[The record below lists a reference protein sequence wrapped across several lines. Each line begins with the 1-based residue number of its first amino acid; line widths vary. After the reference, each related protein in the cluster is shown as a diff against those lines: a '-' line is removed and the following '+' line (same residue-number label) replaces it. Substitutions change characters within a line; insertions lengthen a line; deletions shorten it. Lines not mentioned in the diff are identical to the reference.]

1 MTCALFRYIY
11 QRLYDKKDPKIVH
24 YTIDGNF
31 YKYKYAN
38 NYNKFLDFFNY
49 ITADPTSFL
58 YNRDKYIETFCHIQK
73 IYHAFIKF
81 KNICRFKY
89 CKKIDLDQ
97 DLIGNDLKDIKS
109 NYKIKII
116 ENNTVYELSIRDVL
130 KNIFLSLTNNAEYFF
145 EPKKPINPFTGL
157 ELSKHNLY
165 NIYFAYKNT
174 SLKTQIPFEYYFIC
188 DFDMKNYK
196 KYSEGLVNKDII
208 QVNVRNMDHVT
219 LLLNI
224 NRIFKHYKYKKIY
237 FSHDFPKETIR
248 KIFTPY
254 VEVFMYIKFGQ
265 DQNRI
270 FWSKKLLRQQV
281 SRFVKYMKDNN
292 PTFGRVI
299 RVLNKVPSQG
309 GKRGFK
315 RVVQDDH
322 VRWDPHFP
330 YIRENKEPNDTSIFG
345 SLQSNTD
352 NLNSTLPSDSES
364 ESEDSDDEP
373 TIIVNEEP
381 ERQFHNFS
389 NFSYMSSFQQV
400 SRSASIESDMDMDN
414 SNIFALMPSLIGR
427 STDYISNNDISNNDI
442 SNNDIN
448 IINDDETLRNYMNNN
463 SNTINEINN
472 NIVATSILTRLIQIR
487 MTNLNNSPDDIFSLL
502 DQLIRHQ
509 IKIIAGK
516 LLIKYLS
523 NQLTDTL
530 RERIINEITGDDS
543 DPILNDVVS
552 NLHSFHDNISIQS
565 NTDLSNTDLSNND
578 L

>member
-1 MTCALFRYIY
+1 MTCALFTYIY
-11 QRLYDKKDPKIVH
+11 QRLYDKRDPKIVH
-24 YTIDGNF
+24 YSIDGNF

-58 YNRDKYIETFCHIQK
+58 YNREKYIETFCYIQK

-89 CKKIDLDQ
+89 CKKIDLEQ

-116 ENNTVYELSIRDVL
+116 ENNAVYELSIRDVL

-188 DFDMKNYK
+188 GFDMKNYK

-208 QVNVRNMDHVT
+208 QVNVRNMDHDS
-219 LLLNI
+219 LMMNI
-224 NRIFKHYKYKKIY
+224 NRMFRDYGFKKLY
-237 FSHDFPKETIR
+237 FSDDFPKETIR

-281 SRFVKYMKDNN
+281 TRFVKYMKDNN

-299 RVLNKVPSQG
+299 RVSNKRPTMT

-330 YIRENKEPNDTSIFG
+330 YIRENKEPTDTSIFG
-345 SLQSNTD
+345 SLQSNTY

-373 TIIVNEEP
+373 TIIVNEDP

-400 SRSASIESDMDMDN
+400 SRSASIESDMDIAYN
-414 SNIFALMPSLIGR
+414 SLATPRIIGR
-427 STDYISNNDISNNDI
+427 SAGYISNNDISNNDI
-442 SNNDIN
+442 SNNDISNNLN
-448 IINDDETLRNYMNNN
+448 IIDNDDSLTTYINNN
-463 SNTINEINN
+463 SNTINEIHN
-472 NIVATSILTRLIQIR
+472 NIVANSILTRLIQIR
-487 MTNLNNSPDDIFSLL
+487 MTNLNDSADTIFSLL
-502 DQLIRHQ
+502 DGLIKNQ

-516 LLIKYLS
+516 LLVKYLS
-523 NQLTDTL
+523 NHLTDEM
-530 RERIINEITGDDS
+530 RERITNEITGDNS
-543 DPILNDVVS
+543 DPILNDVIS
-552 NLHSFHDNISIQS
+552 NLQSFYDNISI
-565 NTDLSNTDLSNND
+565 LSNNDLSNND

>member
-1 MTCALFRYIY
+1 MTCALFTYIY
-11 QRLYDKKDPKIVH
+11 QRLYDKRDPKIVH
-24 YTIDGNF
+24 YSIDGNF

-58 YNRDKYIETFCHIQK
+58 YNREKYIETFCYIQK

-89 CKKIDLDQ
+89 CKKIDLEQ

-116 ENNTVYELSIRDVL
+116 ENNAVYELSIRDVL

-188 DFDMKNYK
+188 GFDMKNYK

-208 QVNVRNMDHVT
+208 QVNVRNMDHDS
-219 LLLNI
+219 LMMNI
-224 NRIFKHYKYKKIY
+224 NRMFRDYGFKKLS
-237 FSHDFPKETIR
+237 FSDDFPKETIR

-281 SRFVKYMKDNN
+281 TRFVKYMKDNN

-299 RVLNKVPSQG
+299 RVSNKRPTMT

-330 YIRENKEPNDTSIFG
+330 YIRENKEPTDTSIFG
-345 SLQSNTD
+345 SLQSNTY

-373 TIIVNEEP
+373 TIIVNEDP

-400 SRSASIESDMDMDN
+400 SRSASIESDMDIAYN
-414 SNIFALMPSLIGR
+414 SLATPRIIGR
-427 STDYISNNDISNNDI
+427 SAGYISNNDISNNDI
-442 SNNDIN
+442 SNNDISNNLN
-448 IINDDETLRNYMNNN
+448 IIDNDDSLTTYINNN
-463 SNTINEINN
+463 SNTINEIHN
-472 NIVATSILTRLIQIR
+472 NIVANSILTRLIQIR
-487 MTNLNNSPDDIFSLL
+487 MTNLNDSPDTIFSLL
-502 DQLIRHQ
+502 DGLIKNQ

-516 LLIKYLS
+516 LLVKYLS
-523 NQLTDTL
+523 NHLTDEM
-530 RERIINEITGDDS
+530 RERITNEITGDNS
-543 DPILNDVVS
+543 DPILNDVIS
-552 NLHSFHDNISIQS
+552 NLQSFYDNISI
-565 NTDLSNTDLSNND
+565 LSNNDLSNND

>member
-1 MTCALFRYIY
+1 MTCALFTYIY
-11 QRLYDKKDPKIVH
+11 QRLYDNRDPKFVH

-58 YNRDKYIETFCHIQK
+58 YNREKYIETFCYIQK

-89 CKKIDLDQ
+89 CKKFDLDQ

-116 ENNTVYELSIRDVL
+116 ENNTVYELSIRDIL

-157 ELSKHNLY
+157 ELSNQNLY
-165 NIYFAYKNT
+165 NIYFAYKHT
-174 SLKTQIPFEYYFIC
+174 SLKIQIPFEYYFIC
-188 DFDMKNYK
+188 GFDMRNYK

-208 QVNVRNMDHVT
+208 QVNVRNMDNDS
-219 LLLNI
+219 LMMNI
-224 NRIFKHYKYKKIY
+224 NRMFRDYGFKKLY
-237 FSHDFPKETIR
+237 FSDEFPNERIR
-248 KIFTPY
+248 EIFTPY
-254 VEVFMYIKFGQ
+254 VELFMYIKFGQ
-265 DQNRI
+265 DQNRV
-270 FWSKKLLRQQV
+270 FWSKKLLKQQMN
-281 SRFVKYMKDNN
+281 RFVKYKREHN
-292 PTFGRVI
+292 PGFGRVI
-299 RVLNKVPSQG
+299 RVSNKRETMT
-309 GKRGFK
+309 GKRSYK

-345 SLQSNTD
+345 SLQSNTA
-352 NLNSTLPSDSES
+352 NLNSTLPSDISS

-373 TIIVNEEP
+373 DT
-381 ERQFHNFS
+381 QFNSFR

-400 SRSASIESDMDMDN
+400 SRTASLESDIDTAYN
-414 SNIFALMPSLIGR
+414 SLATPSIIGR
-427 STDYISNNDISNNDI
+427 TIDYISNNDISNNDI
-442 SNNDIN
+442 SNNIN
-448 IINDDETLRNYMNNN
+448 NIDNDDSLTSYINNN
-463 SNTINEINN
+463 SNTINEIHS
-472 NIVATSILTRLIQIR
+472 NIVANSILTRLIQIR
-487 MTNLNNSPDDIFSLL
+487 MTNLNDSPDTIFSLL
-502 DQLIRHQ
+502 DGLIKNQ

-516 LLIKYLS
+516 LLVKYLS
-523 NQLTDTL
+523 NRLTDEM
-530 RERIINEITGDDS
+530 RERITNDITGNNS
-543 DPILNDVVS
+543 EPILNDVVT
-552 NLHSFHDNISIQS
+552 NLQSFYDNISLIS
-565 NTDLSNTDLSNND
+565 NNDLSNND

>member
-1 MTCALFRYIY
+1 MTCTLFTYIY
-11 QRLYDKKDPKIVH
+11 QKLYDNRDPKIVH
-24 YTIDGNF
+24 HTIDGNF

-49 ITADPTSFL
+49 ITGDSTSFL
-58 YNRDKYIETFCHIQK
+58 YNREKYIETFCYIQK

-81 KNICRFKY
+81 KNVCRFKY
-89 CKKIDLDQ
+89 CKKFDLDQ

-157 ELSKHNLY
+157 ELSKQNLY

-188 DFDMKNYK
+188 GFDMRNYK

-208 QVNVRNMDHVT
+208 QVNVKNMDHVT

-237 FSHDFPKETIR
+237 FSDDFPKERIR
-248 KIFTPY
+248 EIFTPY
-254 VEVFMYIKFGQ
+254 VELFMYIKFGQ

-270 FWSKKLLRQQV
+270 FWSKKLLKQQV
-281 SRFVKYMKDNN
+281 NRFVKYKNEHN
-292 PTFGRVI
+292 PGFGRVI
-299 RVLNKVPSQG
+299 RVSNKRPNVR
-309 GKRGFK
+309 GKRTFK

-364 ESEDSDDEP
+364 ETEDSDDEP
-373 TIIVNEEP
+373 TIIVNEQP
-381 ERQFHNFS
+381 DIQFHSFR

-400 SRSASIESDMDMDN
+400 SRSASLESDMDIAYN
-414 SNIFALMPSLIGR
+414 SLATPSIIGR
-427 STDYISNNDISNNDI
+427 STGYISNNDISNNDI
-442 SNNDIN
+442 SNNLN
-448 IINDDETLRNYMNNN
+448 IIDNDDSLTSYMNNN

-472 NIVATSILTRLIQIR
+472 NIVANSILTRLIQIR
-487 MTNLNNSPDDIFSLL
+487 MTNLNDSPDTIFSLL
-502 DQLIRHQ
+502 DGLIKNQ

-516 LLIKYLS
+516 LLVKYLS
-523 NQLTDTL
+523 NQLTDEM
-530 RERIINEITGDDS
+530 RERITNEITGDNS
-543 DPILNDVVS
+543 DPILNDVVN
-552 NLHSFHDNISIQS
+552 NLQSFYDNISLIS
-565 NTDLSNTDLSNND
+565 NNDLSNND
-578 L
+578 LSNNDL

>member
-1 MTCALFRYIY
+1 MTCALFTYIY
-11 QRLYDKKDPKIVH
+11 QRLYDKRDPKIVH
-24 YTIDGNF
+24 YSIDGNF

-58 YNRDKYIETFCHIQK
+58 YNREKYIETFCYIQK

-89 CKKIDLDQ
+89 CKKIDLEQ

-116 ENNTVYELSIRDVL
+116 ENNAVYELSIRDVL

-188 DFDMKNYK
+188 GFDMKNYK

-208 QVNVRNMDHVT
+208 QVNVRNMDHDS
-219 LLLNI
+219 LMMNI
-224 NRIFKHYKYKKIY
+224 NRMFRDYGFKKLY
-237 FSHDFPKETIR
+237 FSDDFPKETIR

-281 SRFVKYMKDNN
+281 TRFVKYMKDNN

-299 RVLNKVPSQG
+299 RVSNKRPTMT

-330 YIRENKEPNDTSIFG
+330 YIRENKEPTDTSIFG
-345 SLQSNTD
+345 SLQSNTY

-373 TIIVNEEP
+373 TIIVNEDP

-400 SRSASIESDMDMDN
+400 SRSASIESDMDIAYN
-414 SNIFALMPSLIGR
+414 SLATPRIIGR
-427 STDYISNNDISNNDI
+427 SAGYISNNDISNNDI
-442 SNNDIN
+442 SNNDISNNLN
-448 IINDDETLRNYMNNN
+448 IIDNDDSLTTYINNN
-463 SNTINEINN
+463 SNTINEIHN
-472 NIVATSILTRLIQIR
+472 NIVANSILTRLIQIR
-487 MTNLNNSPDDIFSLL
+487 MTNLNDSPDTIFSLL
-502 DQLIRHQ
+502 DGLIKNQ

-516 LLIKYLS
+516 LLVKYLS
-523 NQLTDTL
+523 NHLTDEM
-530 RERIINEITGDDS
+530 RERITNEITGDNS
-543 DPILNDVVS
+543 DPILNDVIS
-552 NLHSFHDNISIQS
+552 NLQSFYDNISI
-565 NTDLSNTDLSNND
+565 LSNNDLSNND